1 MTSYR
6 KKVFSLRTFGEYSFK
21 QIGDHFRKTES
32 CSKELEML
40 TSFEDMG
47 DNVDEEA
54 DLASV
59 NAPEDGGLDIK
70 INVGNYKN
78 AYATYTMDENG
89 KAIVY
94 FTVEQNLLSA
104 CMTDEDSGDKIIRI
118 ANNICVSYHNANDEL
133 QFHLP
138 ENAEVTEVYYVQA
151 KQDELQ
157 GFVEGNSTGAQAHL
171 VWKK

>member
-1 MTSYR
+1 
-6 KKVFSLRTFGEYSFK
+6 
-21 QIGDHFRKTES
+21 
-32 CSKELEML
+32 ML

-70 INVGNYKN
+70 INAGNYKN
-78 AYATYTMDENG
+78 AYATYTLDENG

-104 CMTDEDSGDKIIRI
+104 CMSDEDSGDKIIRI

-138 ENAEVTEVYYVQA
+138 ENTEVAEVYYVQA
-151 KQDELQ
+151 KQDELH
-157 GFVEGNSTGAQAHL
+157 GFMEGNSTGAQAHL